1 MALAARDP
9 HAAQENRE
17 KVLKSFETFHANF
30 IFRAAAGGT
39 FDFWSLHSVSAR
51 ANSEMYAQI
60 YFRAPFS
67 EVVVPSDKL
76 SEFKR
81 SRWQHVGST

>member
-30 IFRAAAGGT
+30 IFQAAAGGT
-39 FDFWSLHSVSAR
+39 FDFRSLLI
-51 ANSEMYAQI
+51 ET
-60 YFRAPFS
+60 FC
-67 EVVVPSDKL
+67 EL
-76 SEFKR
+76 SGSYSLQNASNKR
-81 SRWQHVGST
+81 G